1 MTSVLRDTL
10 GLLRDSPIFAFYV
23 LVALAVAGFNGTM
36 VLLMML
42 DVDLPGGFG
51 MMDHGTTEIHRTH
64 DLTFAFLF
72 VPGVVG
78 LLVQLRRPARNIAG
92 QVMALIPW
100 GALVLTVALTF
111 VLTNYGRGFNPAWR
125 GVAALTVV
133 AALLH
138 PTGRTFFRSFH
149 LSRVNPVSLA
159 LVSIAAVPLLVFA
172 STNIRL
178 QGTVT
183 DMHAVMGHYGFMAAF
198 GFTVVAT
205 GVLASLRPDGWKLTA
220 WITGLLPVLLG
231 LTSLVYPTSASS
243 LSPIWALAAI
253 AWGVAFVATAER
265 TKVRRPSHGKP
276 VHR

>member
-172 STNIRL
+172 SWTSVWPAHIRRAIS
-178 QGTVT
+178 GIVIARSR
-183 DMHAVMGHYGFMAAF
+183 HSRS
-198 GFTVVAT
+198 
-205 GVLASLRPDGWKLTA
+205 LACLAPGW
-220 WITGLLPVLLG
+220 
-231 LTSLVYPTSASS
+231 
-243 LSPIWALAAI
+243 
-253 AWGVAFVATAER
+253 
-265 TKVRRPSHGKP
+265 
-276 VHR
+276 